1 MYARPFTHD
10 NVNNTIS
17 RMPLIAGR
25 SLDVIPEICMRK
37 LLYYT
42 TCIIARWC
50 FNALGVVFLRDSC
63 PEHL

>member
-1 MYARPFTHD
+1 MYACPFTHD

-17 RMPLIAGR
+17 RMPLIAGK

-37 LLYYT
+37 LLYYN

-50 FNALGVVFLRDSC
+50 FNHW
-63 PEHL
+63 E